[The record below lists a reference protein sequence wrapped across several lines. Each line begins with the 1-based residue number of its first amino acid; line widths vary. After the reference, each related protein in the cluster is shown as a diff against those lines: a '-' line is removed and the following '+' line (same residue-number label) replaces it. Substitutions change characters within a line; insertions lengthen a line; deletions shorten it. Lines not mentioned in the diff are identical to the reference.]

1 MAEFG
6 EILLNLMFFSAD
18 IFFFNVIFQLYIMM
32 KLVSFLFFM
41 CALHPALLSHLILFD
56 SLDRER

>member
-1 MAEFG
+1 
-6 EILLNLMFFSAD
+6 MFFFVCYFSAVYND
-18 IFFFNVIFQLYIMM
+18 EVSLIFIFT
-32 KLVSFLFFM
+32 